1 MTSYRCAERDVL
13 PRGAA
18 CQFNS
23 LMEQSGSMYQ
33 LKFQRIKDFL
43 MAIVICFLFL
53 LPGFSWAKSTMAY
66 VRNDMP
72 GTAYV
77 SLGDDGATFGGGSTN
92 SPSVVLAPTKTLS
105 QSRQT
110 TNDNGVRV
118 IALVDV
124 YDMVGGGGWSKYMCL
139 KYSTTSYAHA
149 ATQPCSQSVAAG
161 VELSTPVGVRATTLY
176 VILVEGVPP
185 QCSGTVSWGA
195 GYACSAPG
203 ATTPNGGQISIT
215 NTALG
220 ATGSG
225 TAVCTNA
232 TWVVN
237 ATCAANLAAPQE
249 LAASQGTISGKI
261 QVNWGAVPGATGYE
275 ANYRPVGATAW
286 TSAPGVSSGWQ
297 LSTSNEA
304 VHEFRIRATNAVGA
318 GDWVGPVTGFV
329 RPQIMPVFVSQVIP
343 AAVRV
348 GAAFSATQIWKN
360 VGYTSWSGSTFQ
372 LVQATDSGSFGAVAG
387 TFPSPVNQDQTG
399 TSALSLT
406 APALPGTYVFSRQFV
421 RSGVSYGAASTPV
434 QIVVWGDPTC
444 EAVAASSPITYDTQG
459 KVVVGFRVNDQAR
472 AAEVT
477 VWNAERGSQAAKVY
491 VARAVAE
498 GFKVEVP
505 LAEHSG
511 FGVFRIKVE
520 VSNAVSKGSCEG
532 SFELGQLAMPTVELE
547 GLVGAGGGGEFVVA
561 TAASDAFLRV
571 SVLRTEDLPVTLEV
585 LDGSGAIVGTASA
598 VAGAK
603 SVNVSGA
610 RWAGDAWSRA
620 EHRLRVRYSDT
631 GAASQGMVLERPLLL
646 VLSPAGSTLAL
657 SASTG
662 HPLTATTALRR
673 GSMTYDAGTQGAWV
687 SKVSVQGGSDLDE
700 FKPVDGSGSRSHA
713 LNYDQLYDKTL
724 LGTARAVPP
733 PDISLVRPIE
743 VTSSAKA
750 PVLPVRQLAATDGSY
765 EDFVRVTW
773 DVPAAGGTGFTYDV
787 YRNEQ
792 RIDSGKSLLVLDDTP
807 PVRGEKYTYRV
818 VAVHSTVRSANDPE
832 DAGFMPAC
840 RAQRLIGASLNADMS
855 RINGLVERWECL
867 PGSSASAR
875 VDTGGYS
882 NISIDGI
889 SEYRSFSYPVDAST
903 ADGAHVLHLR
913 LISEG
918 VDLNADRTYE
928 IPFRLNRASIAVNSL
943 GILYNGATALQGVE
957 ATSIGRF
964 GVKMDGGTGIG
975 FAEELK

>member
-1 MTSYRCAERDVL
+1 MSSQRCMGQEVLRELTSCQIESMAEQGG
-13 PRGAA
+13 PM
-18 CQFNS
+18 N
-23 LMEQSGSMYQ
+23 QSKY
-33 LKFQRIKDFL
+33 QRIKDCL
-43 MAIVICFLFL
+43 MAIVICLLFL

-77 SLGDDGATFGGGSTN
+77 SLAEDGAIFGGGSSS
-92 SPSVVLAPTKTLS
+92 SPSVALAPTKTMS

-161 VELSTPVGVRATTLY
+161 VELSTPVGVKATNLY

-220 ATGSG
+220 AIGSG
-225 TAVCTNA
+225 SAMCTNA

-237 ATCAANLAAPQE
+237 ASCAADLTIPQE
-249 LAASQGTISGKI
+249 LTATQGTITGKI
-261 QVNWGAVPGATGYE
+261 QLNWGSVPGATGYE
-275 ANYRPVGATAW
+275 VNYRPVGAAAW

-329 RPQIMPVFVSQVIP
+329 RPQIMPVFVSQVVP
-343 AAVRV
+343 ADVRV
-348 GAAFSATQIWKN
+348 GAAFSATQMWKN
-360 VGYTSWSGSTFQ
+360 VGYTSWSGSSFQ

-421 RSGVSYGAASTPV
+421 RSGVFYGTASTPV

-472 AAEVT
+472 AADVT
-477 VWNAERGSQAAKVY
+477 VWNAERGSEAAKVY
-491 VARAVAE
+491 VARAVPE

-511 FGVFRIKVE
+511 FGLFRIKVE
-520 VSNAVSKGSCEG
+520 VSNAVSKGTCEG
-532 SFELGQLAMPTVELE
+532 SFELGQLAMPAVDLE
-547 GLVGAGGGGEFVVA
+547 GLVGTGGEGEFVVA
-561 TAASDAFLRV
+561 TSASDAFLRASV
-571 SVLRTEDLPVTLEV
+571 SRTEDLPGTLEV
-585 LDGSGAIVGTASA
+585 IDGNGSIVGTASA
-598 VAGAK
+598 AAGAK
-603 SVNVSGA
+603 SVNLTGG
-610 RWAGDAWSRA
+610 RWAGDAWVRA
-620 EHRLRVRYSDT
+620 QHRLRVRYSDP
-631 GAASQGMVLERPLLL
+631 GSASQGMVFERPLQL
-646 VLSPAGSTLAL
+646 VLSPGGSTLAV
-657 SASTG
+657 SAATG

-673 GSMTYDAGTQGAWV
+673 GSMSYDAAAQGSWV

-700 FKPVDGSGSRSHA
+700 FKPVDGAGSRSHV
-713 LNYDQLYDKTL
+713 LDYDRLYDKTL

-733 PDISLVRPIE
+733 PDITLVRPIE

-750 PVLPVRQLAATDGSY
+750 PVLPVRHLAATDGSY

-773 DVPAAGGTGFTYDV
+773 DIPAVGGTGFTYDV

-792 RIDSGKSLLVLDDTP
+792 RIDSGKSSLVLDDTP

-818 VAVHSTVRSANDPE
+818 VAVHSTVRSATDPE
-832 DAGFMPAC
+832 DEGFIPAC

-867 PGSSASAR
+867 PQSSASAR
-875 VDTGGYS
+875 VDAGGYS
-882 NISIDGI
+882 DLTIDGI

-903 ADGAHVLHLR
+903 ADGAHVLQLR

-928 IPFRLNRASIAVNSL
+928 VPFRLNRASIAVNSL
-943 GILYNGATALQGVE
+943 GILYNGATALQGAE

-964 GVKMDGGTGIG
+964 GVKMEGGTGIG